1 MKVIII
7 GGVAAGMSVAAKLRR
22 LDESAEI
29 VVYEKGNDLSY
40 GACGMPYYIGGIIE
54 EVSKLVARTKEEFEK
69 SGINVQTMHEVIK
82 LNATNKTIKVLDLKT
97 SNTFETFYDILVI
110 ATGTKAITSNVVGFD
125 EVKPFVLSQLED
137 AIKIKSSLDKVQDV
151 AIIGGGYIGLEIA
164 ENLAHLNK
172 KVHVIELQSQILPN
186 YDDIFAKK
194 AEEALKEM
202 KIEFSLEERLIKY
215 QKDLNKTVV
224 ITDKS
229 TYSVDMVI
237 EAIGVKPNTEFLRDS
252 GIEMLKNGAIIT
264 NEFQETSL
272 KDIYAA
278 GDCSAY
284 KHRLTNKHEFVPLG
298 THANKTGKVIAE
310 NIAGYKTS
318 FPGIIGSNIIKINN
332 LALAKTGLG
341 YKEAKRLNLNYAYE
355 DVIAK
360 NQSGYYP
367 GAKQILIRI
376 VYDPKTGVL
385 KGGQM
390 IGEKGV
396 SDRINILALAI
407 SKEMTAKEFSM
418 LDFAY
423 APPFSPVWDPLL
435 IAINQIKI

>member
-1 MKVIII
+1 M
-7 GGVAAGMSVAAKLRR
+7 
-22 LDESAEI
+22 
-29 VVYEKGNDLSY
+29 
-40 GACGMPYYIGGIIE
+40 
-54 EVSKLVARTKEEFEK
+54 
-69 SGINVQTMHEVIK
+69 
-82 LNATNKTIKVLDLKT
+82 
-97 SNTFETFYDILVI
+97 I